1 MPERK
6 KRENA
11 KQIKFEKVVFEK
23 VSKLIKIVNLYIV
36 QLIYI
41 LGYINYTS
49 MKKKKYVTSR
59 ALAKLLFN

>member
-23 VSKLIKIVNLYIV
+23 VSKLIKIVNLYI
-36 QLIYI
+36 
-41 LGYINYTS
+41 
-49 MKKKKYVTSR
+49 
-59 ALAKLLFN
+59 